1 MIPNLAN
8 QRMKDP
14 VFRNKTIKKVPI
26 EIQEFIH
33 LQFPTQEHWDRII
46 YGIAKHEDVRKKI
59 NQHIGLKLDRARI
72 MNNLRTTPVRVKEQ
86 AAIYEETP
94 VRLSEIL
101 DQKEDKDPT
110 NDAPV

>member
-1 MIPNLAN
+1 
-8 QRMKDP
+8 MKDP

-33 LQFPTQEHWDRII
+33 LQFPVQEHWDRII

-72 MNNLRTTPVRVKEQ
+72 MHELRTTPVRVKEQ
-86 AAIYEETP
+86 DAIYEETP
-94 VRLSEIL
+94 
-101 DQKEDKDPT
+101 
-110 NDAPV
+110 